1 MLQKISKIALYILL
15 LDVSALTSPAQTPA
29 DSLTA
34 VLKQQKL
41 TTEQKVH
48 TLSLLARAQ
57 SATLNSLAIQ
67 NGLQAVQLARPLSDA
82 QHLAIAYAILAPVY
96 LQNDD
101 MPQATQA
108 VDSALFYAAK
118 TENPLAR
125 GIAWYRKSWIE
136 NQKGKSKEALASASQ
151 ALQYLEK
158 AGSPYYEAG
167 VYYVMAGIYANEYD
181 GPLHKKY
188 AQLSLHAAQKAGD
201 IDAIL
206 CAWQTLG
213 TYWQYNYIEHKDKKA
228 LDSALYY
235 NQLALNTYLTQKNKV
250 ITHSVG
256 AIVAL
261 NTADIYAQFF
271 PASYRDTVFHYLD
284 YAEKIGTETHHTEVV
299 ANCYGMKS
307 DYEVA
312 AGNYDNAEAL
322 LLKGL
327 SMMPTD
333 SSRNLATKIQFMASL
348 SGLAE
353 KRGRYKDALEY
364 MYRYNHLYT
373 DLYNQEKLNTTK
385 ELEARYQAEKNATAL
400 ATLQQTTRL
409 HKRLGYL
416 YIGLALVSVTAA
428 IFLIRSL
435 RFRLQL
441 AEKAKNDAALTAQL
455 KQQEN
460 KQLAMEKQEAELQAL
475 LKNEETLRL
484 TAEQELLLERQE
496 RLQKDL
502 LAGTLQVEQKT
513 ELLQTLQKTIAENKS
528 AASLLTQIN
537 RIINHDKRLDESFA
551 DSKAE
556 LDSVHPGFFETLK
569 ERSGNQLSKLD
580 LKHCSYIYLG
590 LSNKEASQR
599 LGIAHKSILM
609 ARYRIKL
616 KLGLSKEEELDD
628 YIRSI

>member
-1 MLQKISKIALYILL
+1 MLQKISKIGAFFLL
-15 LDVSALTSPAQTPA
+15 LAVSAITGLTQTPA
-29 DSLTA
+29 DSLSA
-34 VLKQQKL
+34 ILKRSKL
-41 TTEQKVH
+41 TPEQKVY

-57 SATLNSLAIQ
+57 TVTQNSLAIQ
-67 NGLQAVQLARPLSDA
+67 NGRQAVQLARPLSDTRY
-82 QHLAIAYAILAPVY
+82 LATAYAMLAPIY
-96 LQNDD
+96 MQNDD
-101 MPQATQA
+101 MEQAAQA
-108 VDSALFYAAK
+108 VDSAVFYAAK

-125 GIAWYRKSWIE
+125 GMAWYRKSWIE
-136 NQKGKSKEALASASQ
+136 NQKSKPKEALTSASQ

-158 AGSPYYEAG
+158 ASSPYYEAC

-188 AQLSLHAAQKAGD
+188 AQLSLQAAQKAGD
-201 IDAIL
+201 TDAL
-206 CAWQTLG
+206 LSAWQTLG

-235 NQLALNTYLTQKNKV
+235 NRLALNTYLARKSQTIFPGV
-250 ITHSVG
+250 A
-256 AIVAL
+256 AIVSL

-271 PASYRDTVFHYLD
+271 PASYRDTVFRYLD
-284 YAEKIGTETHHTEVV
+284 YAEKIGTETNHTEVI

-327 SMMPTD
+327 SMVSTD
-333 SSRNLATKIQFMASL
+333 SSRNLATKVQFMASL

-409 HKRLGYL
+409 HQTLGYL
-416 YIGLALVSVTAA
+416 YIGLALVSITAA

-435 RFRLQL
+435 RLRLKL
-441 AEKAKNDAALTAQL
+441 AEKEKNDAALIAQL

-475 LKNEETLRL
+475 LKNEEALRL

-551 DSKAE
+551 DNKAE

-569 ERSGNQLSKLD
+569 ERSANQLSKLD

-616 KLGLSKEEELDD
+616 KLGLGKEEELDD